1 MEIYNCIAVDLLYYQ
16 IYEKK
21 IKIEVYDEEE
31 KIRILTEIDGVEFS
45 SAGEDYFEVFK
56 KLRDQILELGYGL
69 KCNGS
74 RINAIQSNM
83 MAGSDR
89 VYLVEM
95 GKPALMKDVVCMWD
109 YADIDFFPDTEH
121 QKMFLDQ
128 WLNS

>member
-1 MEIYNCIAVDLLYYQ
+1 MEIYNCIAVDLAYYQ
-16 IYEKK
+16 IYEKR

-74 RINAIQSNM
+74 RINAIQSKM
-83 MAGSDR
+83 M
-89 VYLVEM
+89 
-95 GKPALMKDVVCMWD
+95 
-109 YADIDFFPDTEH
+109 YACGIMRILILSLIQNIKRCF
-121 QKMFLDQ
+121 
-128 WLNS
+128 WING